1 MAQPHSKAGLVGY
14 MDLMILEFFKLISL
28 VSIDIQ
34 KFSRNTRVV
43 EHWLIIIV
51 FYFLNLKIVYFHIHF
66 TMPVFDVFLAYW
78 TNNHLTYTVCVDE
91 GQGQESQQRG
101 QALSGTSAPGYDNS
115 SNPCFVAL
123 RKTPKL
129 LHALLPI
136 SEVITKISPHR
147 MLS

>member
-91 GQGQESQQRG
+91 GQGQES
-101 QALSGTSAPGYDNS
+101 
-115 SNPCFVAL
+115 
-123 RKTPKL
+123 
-129 LHALLPI
+129 
-136 SEVITKISPHR
+136 
-147 MLS
+147 